1 MWPCSL
7 RTYVISALVFLGL
20 IVLLVGVDDWVVVG
34 VVVVGVG
41 TEVVRVMSSTVVLLC
56 CACSLYWLST
66 GLT

>member
-1 MWPCSL
+1 M
-7 RTYVISALVFLGL
+7 
-20 IVLLVGVDDWVVVG
+20 LVGVDDWVVVG